1 MKVVMAVLVRRVPP
15 PAAEGSACL
24 LRFETSACLIVE
36 RGASSADGQART
48 VYVARRKKD
57 PSAASCVDA
66 DPSEKN
72 VFSEILAASRRSV
85 KIHSFAVDDSSYDD
99 GHDAGMVH
107 KLAALAEVDL
117 AVYVQP
123 LSFVSR
129 SEC

>member
-1 MKVVMAVLVRRVPP
+1 M
-15 PAAEGSACL
+15 
-24 LRFETSACLIVE
+24 E
-36 RGASSADGQART
+36 RGASSAVEQART

-66 DPSEKN
+66 DPSGKN
-72 VFSEILAASRRSV
+72 VFSEIPVASRRNV
-85 KIHSFAVDDSSYDD
+85 KIHSFAEDDLSYDD

-107 KLAALAEVDL
+107 KLAALVAIDL
-117 AVYVQP
+117 AGYVRP